1 MEWKSLFI
9 GLLIGALIAVP
20 LGMAHSGGFNIA
32 ERAGPRWGFG
42 PMGGHGM
49 GMMGYG
55 MHGMMD
61 EHEEME
67 DYMASGNFTE
77 IHEEMEAEMEEHMG
91 VEWEEMKETHEACER
106 YMGIEEGEE

>member
-20 LGMAHSGGFNIA
+20 LGMAQGGGFDIA
-32 ERAGPRWGFG
+32 EKTGPRWGFG
-42 PMGGHGM
+42 LMG
-49 GMMGYG
+49 GYG
-55 MHGMMD
+55 MGMMD

-77 IHEEMEAEMEEHMG
+77 IHEEMEAEMEEHMAG
-91 VEWEEMKETHEACER
+91 NWEWMRERHEACER
-106 YMGIEEGEE
+106 YMGIEEGKE